1 VEALDLRQVL
11 ERRAEVQGEDGVWI
25 EWFWFGGV
33 GVYGALVA
41 TRVRVYPF
49 FFFFEVDGWLRCL

>member
-1 VEALDLRQVL
+1 LRQVL